1 MNSES
6 WIEKKKVINH
16 YNNFADSYDRL
27 YGREQKIKIE
37 KALKNLMFKQSDKVL
52 DLGCGSGIL
61 FSYLENSVDL
71 LIGLDH
77 TVRHVR
83 FPRHPGFPV
92 NADEWHPLYLP
103 IFS

>member
-6 WIEKKKVINH
+6 WIKKKKVINH
-16 YNNFADSYDRL
+16 YNNFASSYDRL

-37 KALKNLMFKQSDKVL
+37 KALKNLMFKKSDKVL

-71 LIGLDH
+71 VIGLDISH
-77 TVRHVR
+77 ELLKTAHSKKKL
-83 FPRHPGFPV
+83 FK
-92 NADEWHPLYLP
+92 N
-103 IFS
+103 